1 MNFAEMTEERSESA
15 MTVRDLIEGLRE
27 YDPDD
32 VVWADGCDCC
42 NPVTHIE
49 HDTGRVM
56 LSVDLT

>member
-1 MNFAEMTEERSESA
+1 MSFAEMIEKRSESA
-15 MTVRDLIEGLRE
+15 MTVRDLIAALQDE
-27 YDPDD
+27 DPDD

-56 LSVDLT
+56 LAVEL